1 MVKLCLSSFELYEL
15 SKLLFIYTDY
25 KDSELMSLADLDN
38 KMNFIESVAENL
50 GTKEEMDQYVA
61 EKEPESHQFTLSLSP
76 SPCPSPTTSI
86 PPHSEIS
93 TSKSSVFPESFNG
106 PSTSMET
113 TDEVKELANQEES
126 NTKEEVVKNK
136 ELNYLEKE
144 TSAIIQEEQTKP
156 AVELIRA
163 KSESDNVISAE
174 FAAYAVSAVFIPSLE
189 PTWLAPK
196 KSDVA
201 PKESEEIPTL
211 ERVELPTSS
220 KAFEDSFDVVYEEE
234 YQAEYGNF
242 IYIACNL
249 NV

>member
-1 MVKLCLSSFELYEL
+1 
-15 SKLLFIYTDY
+15 
-25 KDSELMSLADLDN
+25 MSLADLDN

-76 SPCPSPTTSI
+76 SPCPSPTTI
-86 PPHSEIS
+86 PSHSEIS
-93 TSKSSVFPESFNG
+93 TSKSAVFSESFDG

-113 TDEVKELANQEES
+113 PDEVKEIANQEES

-136 ELNYLEKE
+136 ELFCPEKE
-144 TSAIIQEEQTKP
+144 ASAIIQEEQTKP

-220 KAFEDSFDVVYEEE
+220 KAFEDSFDVVY
-234 YQAEYGNF
+234 QAEYGNF

-249 NV
+249 NL

>member
-38 KMNFIESVAENL
+38 KMNCIESVAENL

-76 SPCPSPTTSI
+76 SPCPSPTTI
-86 PPHSEIS
+86 PSHSEIS
-93 TSKSSVFPESFNG
+93 TSKSAVFSESFYG

-249 NV
+249 NL